1 MNRRSVGNRDDR
13 CTPHRSAAWVVTI
26 VAAAGLPLLAS
37 CSAER
42 HETKVATRQ
51 VRETVVTPL
60 PPMTDISI
68 VDLHDEPSGD
78 AATEKVVGTIV
89 NHGDKAVSQ
98 LSIRVDAMDSTG
110 RVVSTVTTPP
120 LAETI
125 PANGGQAD
133 FSALMARNDAVTT
146 YKAVAIAR

>member
-1 MNRRSVGNRDDR
+1 MGNRSER
-13 CTPHRSAAWVVTI
+13 RTQHLCAAWAVTI
-26 VAAAGLPLLAS
+26 VAAAVLPLLAS

-42 HETKVATRQ
+42 RETQVATRQ

-68 VDLHDEPSGD
+68 VNLHDEPSSD
-78 AATEKVVGTIV
+78 AATEKIVGTIV

-133 FSALMARNDAVTT
+133 FSALVARNDAVTT

>member
-1 MNRRSVGNRDDR
+1 MMNRANDSLFRGVAPR
-13 CTPHRSAAWVVTI
+13 
-26 VAAAGLPLLAS
+26 VAAVAVAALLPLVVS

-42 HETKVATRQ
+42 RETQVATRQ
-51 VRETVVTPL
+51 VRETTVTPL

-68 VDLHDEPSGD
+68 VNLHDEPSGD
-78 AATEKVVGTIV
+78 PSTEKVVGTII
-89 NHGDKAVSQ
+89 NNGDKAVSQ
-98 LSIRVDAMDSTG
+98 LSIRVDAMDGSG
-110 RVVSTVTTPP
+110 RVVNSVTTPP

-133 FSALMARNDAVTT
+133 FSALMAKNDEVTT

>member
-1 MNRRSVGNRDDR
+1 MRIRDDR
-13 CTPHRSAAWVVTI
+13 RTQGRSAGWVAVVV
-26 VAAAGLPLLAS
+26 VAGMLPLLAS

-42 HETKVATRQ
+42 RETQVATRQ

-68 VDLHDEPSGD
+68 VNLHDEASGD
-78 AATEKVVGTIV
+78 PSTEKVVGTIV

-98 LSIRVDAMDSTG
+98 LSIRVDAMDATG

-146 YKAVAIAR
+146 FKAVAIAR

>member
-1 MNRRSVGNRDDR
+1 MNR
-13 CTPHRSAAWVVTI
+13 SAGKLRWGPRG
-26 VAAAGLPLLAS
+26 AAARVAVIAVLLPLLAS
-37 CSAER
+37 CAAER
-42 HETKVATRQ
+42 RETQVATRQ

-68 VDLHDEPSGD
+68 VNLHDEPSGD
-78 AATEKVVGTIV
+78 PSTEKVVGTII
-89 NHGDKAVSQ
+89 NRGDKAVSQ
-98 LSIRVDAMDSTG
+98 LSIRVDAMDATG

-133 FSALMARNDAVTT
+133 FSALMAANPAVTT

>member
-1 MNRRSVGNRDDR
+1 MGIRNVRAAPRS
-13 CTPHRSAAWVVTI
+13 TAARVVVVL
-26 VAAAGLPLLAS
+26 VAGALPLLAS

-42 HETKVATRQ
+42 RETQVATRQ

-68 VDLHDEPSGD
+68 VDLHDEPSND
-78 AATEKVVGTIV
+78 PSSENVVGTIV

-98 LSIRVDAMDSTG
+98 LSIRIDAMDSTG

-133 FSALMARNDAVTT
+133 FSARMARNDAVTG

>member
-1 MNRRSVGNRDDR
+1 MGNRSER
-13 CTPHRSAAWVVTI
+13 RTQHPCAAWAVTI
-26 VAAAGLPLLAS
+26 VAAAVLPLLAS

-42 HETKVATRQ
+42 RETQVATRQ

-68 VDLHDEPSGD
+68 VNLHDEPSSD
-78 AATEKVVGTIV
+78 AATEKIVGTIV

>member
-1 MNRRSVGNRDDR
+1 MNRRAREFR
-13 CTPHRSAAWVVTI
+13 WRPRAT
-26 VAAAGLPLLAS
+26 VARVAVIAVALPLLAS

-42 HETKVATRQ
+42 RDVQTSTRQ

-68 VDLHDEPSGD
+68 VNLHDEPSGD
-78 AATEKVVGTIV
+78 SSTEKVVGTIV

-98 LSIRVDAMDSTG
+98 LSIRVDAMDGTG
-110 RVVSTVTTPP
+110 RVVGTVTTPP

-133 FSALMARNDAVTT
+133 FSASMAANPAVTT